1 MYVNWQQVSNMIG
14 YKKSFLER
22 QSFSEVKL
30 GKGSLIS
37 KKKTQKHLYIV
48 KLFQNNL
55 PQFEFEY
62 VIIYSTEH
70 HQIWR
75 NLCAPGSR
83 SKVNIGCQS
92 FSGPK
97 LFQKGLKW
105 KTVLLSDGNCNVK
118 LFLDTSSSGLK
129 RTGSIQLVVNAQRKS
144 DWDVLVYGTDR
155 LHINAEKCIEDLEQH
170 LLLSRWRLPA
180 VQILNSIDSYIRQE
194 RYNISFP

>member
-1 MYVNWQQVSNMIG
+1 M
-14 YKKSFLER
+14 
-22 QSFSEVKL
+22 
-30 GKGSLIS
+30 
-37 KKKTQKHLYIV
+37 

-70 HQIWR
+70 HQKVRRIWR

-83 SKVNIGCQS
+83 LKVNIGCQS

-105 KTVLLSDGNCNVK
+105 KTVLSSDGNCNVK
-118 LFLDTSSSGLK
+118 LFLENMDTSSSGLK

-144 DWDVLVYGTDR
+144 DWDVLVYGIDS